1 MSESIEMYLS
11 SIIEL
16 REDEETPV
24 PLPHLAHDLMIS
36 SVSANEMCRRL
47 QEQGLVIYRPYKG
60 VTLTRAGEERARR
73 VLRRRGLWTVFLA
86 QKLNIEPHK
95 ARREACQLEHNTSD
109 DVTNRLDEFLGH
121 PRITPLGKPIPP
133 PGDNLPYPSSVPL
146 RALPVGER
154 GYVSKVKTDDVT
166 EDFLNSQ
173 GMRTGAFIKVL
184 AVASS
189 GKRLLELEDGSH
201 ISLDVDIVEAVKIAL
216 MDNPEVSD

>member
-11 SIIEL
+11 SIVEL

-24 PLPHLAHDLMIS
+24 PLPHLAHDLTIS

-86 QKLNIEPHK
+86 QKLNMEPHK
-95 ARREACQLEHNTSD
+95 ARHEACQLEHNTSD

-133 PGDNLPYPSSVPL
+133 PGCDLPYPSTIPL
-146 RALPVGER
+146 RALPAGQI
-154 GYVSKVKTDDVT
+154 GYVSKIKTDNVT
-166 EDFLNSQ
+166 WDFLNSQ
-173 GMRTGAFIKVL
+173 GMRTGTSIKVL

-189 GKRLLELEDGSH
+189 GQRLLELEDGSH
-201 ISLDVDIVEAVKIAL
+201 LSLNADIVRAIEVAL
-216 MDNPEVSD
+216 TDASEISD